1 MRAARLAFLLAPLGL
16 ALLAGSSQA
25 AVRAP
30 RDLHGF
36 LLRADEPRATSFH
49 RTPSFA
55 WSPVPGAL
63 RYELQ
68 LSTSSTFRANGIL
81 YDDPSLAT
89 PVAAPPLTLPW
100 ITGSP
105 HALYARVR
113 AILPDGA
120 TPWSA
125 PFGFD
130 VTPPPPPTP
139 LAGYPGLLRWTP
151 VEGADAYEVW
161 LVDAGKHELVRTNAL
176 DERELY
182 AFHASPQ
189 WIGTVRWRVRALR
202 HDVSASRLNGI
213 PATTYGPWSPIYA
226 SSNPAPVDAPIRL
239 VATVSTVV
247 SDGSASSPAHPTMPA
262 FVWTGDETVSGTPAQ
277 LFRVYVFTDRQCLNL
292 VDASAAVATPAWAPR
307 LSGPLAQPASAAGL
321 TAAATSYLPDGRESA
336 SLSFDA
342 QDVTRFVRE
351 QAPPATPT
359 TQAPGEV
366 PSFPGA
372 TLPADPAAG
381 SPPASS
387 GSGGSTPGG
396 GSGTTDTSGTVGP
409 PVDLWDTSWPESGYY
424 WTVVAVAPVVG
435 AGGNVVYQ
443 DLELPQDVCG
453 AGRVQ
458 RFGIESPPS
467 LTTSARAPFATGL
480 SASGRL
486 VSAAG
491 RSSFYGQPLV
501 AWTPA
506 LGASAYEVQW
516 SRRRYPFT
524 PEPDPRTGAK
534 GLLTFSTAAVL
545 PLPPGTWWYRV
556 RGFDY
561 NLPTG
566 VQQLSWSA
574 PQKLVVA
581 APRFRIA
588 KAHARP
594 SRFTIVRG
602 SP

>member
-189 WIGTVRWRVRALR
+189 WIGTV
-202 HDVSASRLNGI
+202 
-213 PATTYGPWSPIYA
+213 
-226 SSNPAPVDAPIRL
+226 
-239 VATVSTVV
+239 
-247 SDGSASSPAHPTMPA
+247 
-262 FVWTGDETVSGTPAQ
+262 
-277 LFRVYVFTDRQCLNL
+277 
-292 VDASAAVATPAWAPR
+292 
-307 LSGPLAQPASAAGL
+307 
-321 TAAATSYLPDGRESA
+321 
-336 SLSFDA
+336 
-342 QDVTRFVRE
+342 
-351 QAPPATPT
+351 
-359 TQAPGEV
+359 
-366 PSFPGA
+366 
-372 TLPADPAAG
+372 
-381 SPPASS
+381 
-387 GSGGSTPGG
+387 
-396 GSGTTDTSGTVGP
+396 
-409 PVDLWDTSWPESGYY
+409 
-424 WTVVAVAPVVG
+424 
-435 AGGNVVYQ
+435 
-443 DLELPQDVCG
+443 
-453 AGRVQ
+453 
-458 RFGIESPPS
+458 
-467 LTTSARAPFATGL
+467 
-480 SASGRL
+480 
-486 VSAAG
+486 
-491 RSSFYGQPLV
+491 
-501 AWTPA
+501 
-506 LGASAYEVQW
+506 
-516 SRRRYPFT
+516 
-524 PEPDPRTGAK
+524 
-534 GLLTFSTAAVL
+534 
-545 PLPPGTWWYRV
+545 
-556 RGFDY
+556 
-561 NLPTG
+561 
-566 VQQLSWSA
+566 
-574 PQKLVVA
+574 
-581 APRFRIA
+581 
-588 KAHARP
+588 
-594 SRFTIVRG
+594 
-602 SP
+602 